1 MICTCPAATALTT
14 ITAVTCPENFGQI
27 QKIAF
32 QRLVASGVKN
42 SFTSVTPIGTLASW
56 TALKSAADSTKV
68 VISPYINAPT
78 VEAGEARTFGGGND
92 TLGGIE
98 EILGASPTTFSAV
111 LRKMP
116 AATIRDLK
124 KLMCE
129 ADAGNL
135 GVYLFDENGMIGAIQ
150 DSSVLTTYY
159 PIPVRSLFVGD
170 KSLGGFEAPD
180 SNAISWSFLPNWS
193 DYLAKVAPTDFNP
206 LTDL

>member
-27 QKIAF
+27 QKVAF
-32 QRLVASGVKN
+32 QRLVTSGVKN
-42 SFTSVTPIGTLASW
+42 SFTTTNDIKLLASW
-56 TALKSAADSTKV
+56 TTFKAAADSTKIV
-68 VISPYINAPT
+68 VSPYINAPT

-98 EILGASPTTFSAV
+98 EILGANPTSFSAV

-150 DSSVLTTYY
+150 DASVLTTYY

-180 SNAISWSFLPNWS
+180 SNSISWSFLPDWS
-193 DYLAKVAPTDFNP
+193 DYLAKVAPSDFNP

>member
-42 SFTSVTPIGTLASW
+42 AFTTTNKIDVLASW
-56 TALKSAADSTKV
+56 TTFKSAADSTKIV
-68 VISPYINAPT
+68 VSPYINAPT

-98 EILGASPTTFSAV
+98 EILGANPTTFSAV

-150 DSSVLTTYY
+150 DGTTPTTYY

-180 SNAISWSFLPNWS
+180 TNAISWSFLPDWS
-193 DYLAKVAPTDFNP
+193 DYLAKVAPKDFNP

>member
-27 QKIAF
+27 QKVAF
-32 QRLVASGVKN
+32 QRLTTSGVKN
-42 SFTSVTPIGTLASW
+42 AFTTTNPINTLASW
-56 TALKSAADSTKV
+56 STFKAAADSTKI

-98 EILGASPTTFSAV
+98 EILGASPTSFSAV

-150 DSSVLTTYY
+150 DSAVLTTYY

-180 SNAISWSFLPNWS
+180 SNSISWSFLPDWS
-193 DYLAKVAPTDFNP
+193 DYLAKIAPSDFNP

>member
-42 SFTSVTPIGTLASW
+42 AFTTLNDIKLLASW
-56 TALKSAADSTKV
+56 TTLKAAADSTKV

-98 EILGASPTTFSAV
+98 EILGANPTTFSAV

-116 AATIRDLK
+116 AVTIRDLK

-150 DSSVLTTYY
+150 DGSTPTTYY

-180 SNAISWSFLPNWS
+180 TNTISWSFMPDWS

>member
-27 QKIAF
+27 QKVAF

-42 SFTSVTPIGTLASW
+42 AFTTTNKIDVLASW
-56 TALKSAADSTKV
+56 TTFKSANDSTKIV
-68 VISPYINAPT
+68 VSPYINAPT
-78 VEAGEARTFGGGND
+78 IEAGEARTFGGGND

-98 EILGASPTTFSAV
+98 EILGANPTSFSAV

-150 DSSVLTTYY
+150 DGTTPTTYY

-180 SNAISWSFLPNWS
+180 SNTISWSFLPNWS

>member
-42 SFTSVTPIGTLASW
+42 SFTTLNDIKLLASW
-56 TALKSAADSTKV
+56 TTLKAAADSTKIV
-68 VISPYINAPT
+68 VSPYINAPT

-98 EILGASPTTFSAV
+98 EILGANPTSFSAV

-135 GVYLFDENGMIGAIQ
+135 GVYLFDENGMIGALQ

-170 KSLGGFEAPD
+170 KSLGGFESPD
-180 SNAISWSFLPNWS
+180 SNTISWSFLPDWS

>member
-27 QKIAF
+27 QKLAF

-42 SFTSVTPIGTLASW
+42 SFTSVSDIKLLASW
-56 TALKSAADSTKV
+56 TALTSAADSTKI

-78 VEAGEARTFGGGND
+78 VEAGEARTYGGGND

-98 EILGASPTTFSAV
+98 EILGANPTSFSAV

-135 GVYLFDENGMIGAIQ
+135 GVYLFDENGAIGALQ
-150 DSSVLTTYY
+150 DASTLTTYY

-170 KSLGGFEAPD
+170 KTLGGFEAPD
-180 SNAISWSFLPNWS
+180 SNAISWSFMPDWS
-193 DYLAKVAPTDFNP
+193 DHLAKVAPSDFNP

>member
-27 QKIAF
+27 QKVAF

-42 SFTSVTPIGTLASW
+42 AFTTTNKIDVLASW
-56 TALKSAADSTKV
+56 TTFKSAADSTKIV
-68 VISPYINAPT
+68 VSPYINAPT
-78 VEAGEARTFGGGND
+78 VEAGEARTFGGGNE

-98 EILGASPTTFSAV
+98 EILGANPTSFSAV

-150 DSSVLTTYY
+150 DATTPTTYY

-180 SNAISWSFLPNWS
+180 TNAISWSFLPDWS